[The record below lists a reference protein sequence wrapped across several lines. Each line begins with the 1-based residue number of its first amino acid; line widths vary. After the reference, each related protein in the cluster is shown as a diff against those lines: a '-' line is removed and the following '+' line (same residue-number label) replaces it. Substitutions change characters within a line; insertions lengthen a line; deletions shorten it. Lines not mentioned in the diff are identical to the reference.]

1 MLPFYKKKKSSTEDK
16 EMSLWDFPDGLVVM
30 IPHFLEG
37 GTDSPIPGKGT
48 KIPYAAKK

>member
-1 MLPFYKKKKSSTEDK
+1 
-16 EMSLWDFPDGLVVM
+16 MSLWDFPDGLVVM

-48 KIPYAAKK
+48 KIPYAAKKINK